1 MMSSLSTVISIDRR
15 TSKLAL
21 LEAAQDAFVIALR
34 RLRVLEEAASQLRA
48 PLDLEHAHDLWA
60 QVAQVREPGA
70 PRRTA
75 SLAEEI
81 RAARTVFQQTR
92 EVLRIAE
99 MEAAIAA

>member
-1 MMSSLSTVISIDRR
+1 MMSSLSTMASFDRR
-15 TSKLAL
+15 TSKVAL

-60 QVAQVREPGA
+60 QVARVRGPGA

-75 SLAEEI
+75 SLEEEI
-81 RAARTVFQQTR
+81 RTARAMFQQTR
-92 EVLRIAE
+92 EMLRAAE